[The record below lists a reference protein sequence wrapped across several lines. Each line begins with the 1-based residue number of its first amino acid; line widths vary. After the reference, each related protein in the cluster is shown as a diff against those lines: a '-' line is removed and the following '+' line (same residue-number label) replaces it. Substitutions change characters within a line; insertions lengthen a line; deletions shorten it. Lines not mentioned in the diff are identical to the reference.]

1 MTGPVQVLVVG
12 FDQPS
17 FSGRVMA
24 ELERLREA
32 GVVRLVDVLLV
43 RRDEDGSF
51 ETLPAPPGSAPGSGT
66 LAADILGAGAG
77 TGTGTGTGADPG
89 EVGWSL
95 ADAVEPGGV
104 AAVALLEHTWATQ
117 LVDAIGAAGGRSL
130 GEGWL
135 APEDRAR
142 IPAG

>member
-1 MTGPVQVLVVG
+1 VTTGPVQVLVVG
-12 FDQPS
+12 FDEPS
-17 FSGRVMA
+17 FSGQVMA

-43 RRDEDGSF
+43 RRDQDGSF

-66 LAADILGAGAG
+66 LAADILGAGTA
-77 TGTGTGTGADPG
+77 ADPD
-89 EVGWSL
+89 EAGWSL
-95 ADAVEPGGV
+95 ADAVEPGGI

-135 APEDRAR
+135 AAEDRAR
-142 IPAG
+142 IPDA

>member
-12 FDQPS
+12 FEELT

-24 ELERLREA
+24 ELERLRAA

-51 ETLPAPPGSAPGSGT
+51 ETLPAAPGAAPGAGT
-66 LAADILGAGAG
+66 LAADILGAGDV
-77 TGTGTGTGADPG
+77 TDADDG
-89 EVGWSL
+89 GWSL
-95 ADAVEPGGV
+95 ADAVEPGGI
-104 AAVALLEHTWATQ
+104 AAVALLEHLWATP
-117 LVDAIGAAGGRSL
+117 LVDAITAAGGRSL

-142 IPAG
+142 IPD

>member
-1 MTGPVQVLVVG
+1 VLVLG
-12 FDQPS
+12 FDEPS

-51 ETLPAPPGSAPGSGT
+51 DTLPPPPGTMPGSGR
-66 LAADILGAGAG
+66 LAADILGRTDASVPDDDA
-77 TGTGTGTGADPG
+77 
-89 EVGWSL
+89 GWSL
-95 ADAVEPGGV
+95 ADAVQPGGV
-104 AAVALLEHTWATQ
+104 AAVALLEHVWAGP
-117 LVDAIGAAGGRSL
+117 LVDAIGAAGGRAL

-135 APEDRAR
+135 SAEDRAR

>member
-12 FDQPS
+12 FDEPS
-17 FSGRVMA
+17 FSGQVMA

-43 RRDEDGSF
+43 RRDEDGTF
-51 ETLPAPPGSAPGSGT
+51 ETLPAPAGSAPGSGA
-66 LAADILGAGAG
+66 LAADILG
-77 TGTGTGTGADPG
+77 TGASTAQDEP
-89 EVGWSL
+89 GWSL
-95 ADAVEPGGV
+95 ADAVEPGGI
-104 AAVALLEHTWATQ
+104 AAVALLEHLWATR

-135 APEDRAR
+135 AAEDRAR

>member
-1 MTGPVQVLVVG
+1 VTTGPVQVLVVG
-12 FDQPS
+12 FDEPS
-17 FSGRVMA
+17 FSGQDMA

-43 RRDEDGSF
+43 RRDQDGSF

-66 LAADILGAGAG
+66 LAADILGAGTA
-77 TGTGTGTGADPG
+77 ADPD
-89 EVGWSL
+89 EAGWSL
-95 ADAVEPGGV
+95 ADAVEPGGI

-130 GEGWL
+130 AEGWL
-135 APEDRAR
+135 AAEDRAR
-142 IPAG
+142 IPDA

>member
-12 FDQPS
+12 FDEPS

-77 TGTGTGTGADPG
+77 ADPD
-89 EVGWSL
+89 EAGWSL

-104 AAVALLEHTWATQ
+104 AAVALLEHMWATQ

-142 IPAG
+142 IPTG